1 MSVSY
6 RKITGLSPSAAV
18 WLLPEKK
25 ASLQRNGTGFS
36 RFMFSTR
43 PKMPSNTT
51 MTINAPPHV
60 AENG

>member
-1 MSVSY
+1 M
-6 RKITGLSPSAAV
+6 SPSAAV

-43 PKMPSNTT
+43 PRMPSNTT

-60 AENG
+60 AQSG